1 MDLLYLGMAIA
12 NKNLTVAKLSR
23 SPSVGVCMYIYIMY
37 IYVCIYIYVCVCKL
51 YDIIDMF
58 SDSAD
63 QLTLWSSNMAVENPW
78 FSSKC
83 SHLNADLAQGFRSQL
98 CLITGGCI
106 FSFML

>member
-1 MDLLYLGMAIA
+1 MAIA

-23 SPSVGVCMYIYIMY
+23 SPSVGVCMCIYMCVCV
-37 IYVCIYIYVCVCKL
+37 YVYMCIYICVCRL

-63 QLTLWSSNMAVENPW
+63 QLILWSSNMAVENPW

-83 SHLNADLAQGFRSQL
+83 SHLNADLAQGIRSQL

>member
-1 MDLLYLGMAIA
+1 MAIA

-23 SPSVGVCMYIYIMY
+23 SPSVGVCM
-37 IYVCIYIYVCVCKL
+37 CIYIYVCVCIYVYIYVCVCRL

-63 QLTLWSSNMAVENPW
+63 QLILWSSNMAVENPW

-83 SHLNADLAQGFRSQL
+83 SHLNADLAQGIRSQL